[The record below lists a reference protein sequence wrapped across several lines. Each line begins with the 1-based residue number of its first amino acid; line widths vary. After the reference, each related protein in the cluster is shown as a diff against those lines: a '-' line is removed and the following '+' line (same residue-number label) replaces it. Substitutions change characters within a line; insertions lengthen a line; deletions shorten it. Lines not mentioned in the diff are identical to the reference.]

1 MTVDELKSINNLKS
15 NLLSIGQRLKIKE
28 SNDNQN
34 IYIVKKGDTL
44 YYYNQIKDH
53 NVYAFDEFQ

>member
-34 IYIVKKGDTL
+34 IYIVKKGDTFFMGNNEYRL
-44 YYYNQIKDH
+44 NSANYCT
-53 NVYAFDEFQ
+53 F